1 MANVITGVRIIC
13 SVALLF
19 CTPLSG
25 MFYVLY
31 LTAGLTDMADGTI
44 ARRTSSISEFG
55 TKLDTFA
62 DFVFIVVC
70 LIKLIPIMGMPS
82 WIYIWIGIIALIK
95 VINIVCGYIVQKKFI
110 VAHTVMNRIAGLLLF
125 LFPLTLS
132 ILNLKYSAVIVCAI
146 VTIAAVHEGYY
157 IIKAENIYK

>member
-1 MANVITGVRIIC
+1 MANVITGIRIIC

-44 ARRTSSISEFG
+44 ARRTNSVSEFG

-62 DFVFIVVC
+62 DFVFVVVC
-70 LIKLIPIMGMPS
+70 LIKLIPVIGVPS
-82 WIYIWIGIIALIK
+82 WIIY
-95 VINIVCGYIVQKKFI
+95 
-110 VAHTVMNRIAGLLLF
+110 GLVSLHLL
-125 LFPLTLS
+125 
-132 ILNLKYSAVIVCAI
+132 K
-146 VTIAAVHEGYY
+146 
-157 IIKAENIYK
+157 

>member
-1 MANVITGVRIIC
+1 MANIITGVRIIC
-13 SVALLF
+13 SVVLLF

-25 MFYVLY
+25 MFYVVY
-31 LTAGLTDMADGTI
+31 LTAGLTDMADGAI
-44 ARRTSSISEFG
+44 ARRTNSVSEFG

-62 DFVFIVVC
+62 DFVFVVVC
-70 LIKLIPIMGMPS
+70 LIKLIPVIGVPG

-132 ILNLKYSAVIVCAI
+132 MLDLKCSAVIVCAV

-157 IIKAENIYK
+157 IIRMVNIYK

>member
-1 MANVITGVRIIC
+1 MANVITGIRIVC

-44 ARRTSSISEFG
+44 ARRTSSVSEFG

-70 LIKLIPIMGMPS
+70 FIKLIPIMGMPS
-82 WIYIWIGIIALIK
+82 WIYIWIGIITLIK

-110 VAHTVMNRIAGLLLF
+110 VVHTVMNRIAGLLLF

-132 ILNLKYSAVIVCAI
+132 MLDLKYGAVIVCAV
-146 VTIAAVHEGYY
+146 VTIAAVYEGYY